1 MSRYNGVMT
10 QTSIVGELHLEKDQF
25 LQQRSDSF
33 RAAWSS
39 VPLWVALAMAAS
51 YPVSLLLE
59 TAFHK
64 PHHDSLFLSI
74 FGCILWLLIRQDA
87 FTIYELAPS
96 GVLFRKP
103 HKKKQV
109 CRWNKVE
116 WCRLEAVARE
126 PRYWKLEIKT
136 NNGTTLEWLTMYF
149 DERQV
154 AVREIENFLHNHLTP
169 ERVLVR

>member
-1 MSRYNGVMT
+1 MT
-10 QTSIVGELHLEKDQF
+10 QTSIARELHLEKDQL

-51 YPVSLLLE
+51 YPIGLLLE
-59 TAFHK
+59 AAFHK
-64 PHHDSLFLSI
+64 PHHDALFLS
-74 FGCILWLLIRQDA
+74 ILWLLIRQDA
-87 FTIYELAPS
+87 FTIYELAPN
-96 GVLFRKP
+96 GVLFKKP
-103 HKKKQV
+103 HRKKQR

-116 WCRLEAVARE
+116 WCRLEAVAKE

-154 AVREIENFLHNHLTP
+154 AVREIENFLHNRLPP
-169 ERVLVR
+169 ERVSVR